1 MDVSHFL
8 NWFDDEKIVKFEES
22 LTEKEAKRFLPYITM
37 FHALKNQIKIEG
49 EQPLSTVSQK
59 KSPKIQMPSDS
70 NKEANEL
77 LQKLNTIKQ
86 RFNSS
91 KGQADGMIN
100 DAISVTI
107 QECANLMAKIMQDK
121 QGLQM
126 RITQL
131 EAELQK
137 IHKETK
143 IPQNMK
149 NMPDAEKPDPE
160 PEK

>member
-1 MDVSHFL
+1 MSKD
-8 NWFDDEKIVKFEES
+8 KIK
-22 LTEKEAKRFLPYITM
+22 
-37 FHALKNQIKIEG
+37 
-49 EQPLSTVSQK
+49 
-59 KSPKIQMPSDS
+59 MPSDP

-107 QECANLMAKIMQDK
+107 QECANLMARIMQEK

-143 IPQNMK
+143 MPQNMK